1 MTAGIKDSGPGSAD
15 RPSTSDRTSPFDKNA
30 MGNTTPNPDSKTQFG
45 SSSAGNEASSK
56 TGGQGETWKKSG
68 SPNEASSKT
77 GGQGGTSQKSG
88 SQGESSSKTGSQSDT
103 WPKSGS
109 QSEAFPKTGSQ
120 GESSSKTGSQSE
132 SWQKSGS
139 QSEASSKTGSQSDTW
154 QKSGSQGEAFPK
166 TGGQG
171 DTWQKSGSQNDA
183 SPKAGSQNEP
193 SWKTGG
199 EGGSSGDIAGDS
211 LNTMQGLAQTVRS
224 QASDL
229 VTNIGQELSST
240 AEANIASGANAL
252 RSLAK
257 AMQTAAQEVEPQSA
271 SIAQRIRDAAGQV
284 ESFTDGISNRNLG
297 ELVRAATDLA
307 KRRPAYFVAGAI
319 LGGFALAR
327 FIKSSNAQSAS
338 SGAGRPGYPGYSGR
352 GTAYGGSSGTDN
364 MSSSANRDSST
375 YGGES
380 GIPPRRE
387 DVSYGV
393 SGSGNVNPS
402 SGRNEWA
409 R

>member
-30 MGNTTPNPDSKTQFG
+30 MGNTSNPDSKTQFG
-45 SSSAGNEASSK
+45 SSSAGNEGSSK
-56 TGGQGETWKKSG
+56 TGGQGEPWQKSG
-68 SPNEASSKT
+68 SPGAASPKVGSQSETWKNSGSQSGASSNTGSQGETWQKGGGSQSETSPKT
-77 GGQGGTSQKSG
+77 GGQGESWQKS
-88 SQGESSSKTGSQSDT
+88 SSQSGA
-103 WPKSGS
+103 PSN
-109 QSEAFPKTGSQ
+109 TGGQ
-120 GESSSKTGSQSE
+120 GE
-132 SWQKSGS
+132 SWQKSG
-139 QSEASSKTGSQSDTW
+139 T
-154 QKSGSQGEAFPK
+154 
-166 TGGQG
+166 
-171 DTWQKSGSQNDA
+171 QNDA
-183 SPKAGSQNEP
+183 SPRAGGQNEP
-193 SWKTGG
+193 SWKTGSQ
-199 EGGSSGDIAGDS
+199 GGSSGDIAGDS
-211 LNTMQGLAQTVRS
+211 LNTVQGLAQTVRS

-229 VTNIGQELSST
+229 VTNIGEELSST

-257 AMQTAAQEVEPQSA
+257 AMQTAAQEVEPQSP

-307 KRRPAYFVAGAI
+307 KRRPTYFVAGAI

-338 SGAGRPGYPGYSGR
+338 SGSGCPGYRGDYAR
-352 GTAYGGSSGTDN
+352 GTRYGVSSGADT
-364 MSSSANRDSST
+364 MSSSSNRGSSS

-380 GIPPRRE
+380 GIPARRE

-393 SGSGNVNPS
+393 SGGGNVNPS
-402 SGRNEWA
+402 SDRNDWT